1 MSNTKTNAVT
11 PSIKLSDAQVAM
23 LSVAAKREDRC
34 LAPSP
39 SLRGAQ
45 IAKSGEKLIAAGY
58 VREVKAKAS
67 VPIWRR
73 DSAAGSAFAL
83 KLTSMGMKVVAAA
96 DGPLVKDKPK
106 GGDDELAASEEAAS
120 SPAAAIEQAAEP
132 RPAITVRSQSEPRA
146 TSKIAAVIGWLSRA
160 EGATLAQLIATTGWL
175 PLTTRAALTGL
186 RKRGYVLTLDRSDG
200 QRSSVYRIEA
210 AADHRAEP
218 KAGERVTEV
227 A

>member
-1 MSNTKTNAVT
+1 MTKTNANLMT
-11 PSIKLSDAQVAM
+11 PSIKLSDAQLAM
-23 LSVAAKREDRC
+23 LNTAAKREDRC
-34 LAPSP
+34 LAPPP

-45 IAKSGEKLIAAGY
+45 IAKSGEKLTAAGY

-83 KLTSMGMKVVAAA
+83 KLTSVGMKVVAAA
-96 DGPLVKDKPK
+96 DGPLLKDKPT
-106 GGDDELAASEEAAS
+106 GGDEKLAASDEAAS
-120 SPAAAIEQAAEP
+120 SPATAIEQAAEP
-132 RPAITVRSQSEPRA
+132 RPAMVVRSQSEPRA

-160 EGATLAQLIATTGWL
+160 EGATLAELIATTRWL
-175 PLTTRAALTGL
+175 PHTTRAALTGL

-200 QRSSVYRIEA
+200 QRGSVYRIDA
-210 AADHRAEP
+210 ASGRQVETEVLERA
-218 KAGERVTEV
+218 TEV

>member
-1 MSNTKTNAVT
+1 MTKTNANLMT
-11 PSIKLSDAQVAM
+11 PSIKLSDAQLAM
-23 LSVAAKREDRC
+23 LNTAAKREDRC
-34 LAPSP
+34 LAPPP

-45 IAKSGEKLIAAGY
+45 IAKSGEKLTAAGY

-83 KLTSMGMKVVAAA
+83 KLTSVGMKVVSAA
-96 DGPLVKDKPK
+96 DGPLLKDKPT
-106 GGDDELAASEEAAS
+106 GGDEKL
-120 SPAAAIEQAAEP
+120 AAIEQAAEP
-132 RPAITVRSQSEPRA
+132 RPAMAVRSQSEPRA

-160 EGATLAQLIATTGWL
+160 EGATLAELIATTRWL
-175 PLTTRAALTGL
+175 PHTTRAALTGL

-200 QRSSVYRIEA
+200 QRGSVYRIDA
-210 AADHRAEP
+210 ASGRQVETEVLERA
-218 KAGERVTEV
+218 TEV